1 MAAGKTI
8 LVVDDDP
15 DIVETTKT
23 ILETAGYKVATAAN
37 GTEALAQ
44 VKSAKPDL
52 VILDIM
58 MDKETEGFH
67 VSYEMKSNDE
77 TKEIPVIV
85 LTAVGKKSG
94 FKFAPETDEDYLPV
108 DAYMEKPLEP
118 KKLLKAVADL
128 LAKKGGPA
136 K

>member
-15 DIVETTKT
+15 DIVETSKT
-23 ILETAGYKVATAAN
+23 ILETAGYKVETAAN
-37 GTEALAQ
+37 GTEALA
-44 VKSAKPDL
+44 KARSKKPDL

-67 VSYEMKSNDE
+67 VSYEMKSSDE
-77 TKEIPVIV
+77 TKEIPVII

-94 FKFAPETDEDYLPV
+94 FKFSPQTDEDYLPV

-118 KKLLKAVADL
+118 KKLLAAVADL
-128 LAKKGGPA
+128 LAKKGST
-136 K
+136 KK